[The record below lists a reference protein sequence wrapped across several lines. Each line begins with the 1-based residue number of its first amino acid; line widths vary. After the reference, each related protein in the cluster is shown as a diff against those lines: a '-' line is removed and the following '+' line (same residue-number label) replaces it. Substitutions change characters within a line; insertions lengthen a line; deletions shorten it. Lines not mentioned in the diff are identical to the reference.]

1 MKKRKKKKIKL
12 KSMLFTLLII
22 MVISA
27 LIYGYT
33 RLHITNIYV
42 LGNKLLT
49 EQEIIDEAELS
60 NYPEIYQVSKSK
72 IEEKLLKNKLI
83 KTVNVSKSL
92 FGKVTIN
99 ISENKILYKEHDNYM
114 LSNGQLVSFDNDV
127 LGVPLLINEIDNEI
141 LNKVVNKFSLIDESI
156 LISISEI
163 EYKPS
168 LLDKERF
175 MFYMNDGNYVYVTLS
190 KIELINSYNEI
201 YPTLEGNKGILYLDS
216 GNHFEIKKKNN

>member
-12 KSMLFTLLII
+12 KSLLSTLLII
-22 MVISA
+22 IVIIA

-42 LGNKLLT
+42 LGNKILI
-49 EQEIIDEAELS
+49 EQEIIDESELS
-60 NYPEIYQVSKSK
+60 NYPLIYQVSKTK
-72 IEEKLLKNKLI
+72 IEEKLLKNQLI
-83 KTVNVSKSL
+83 KTAHVSKSL

-99 ISENKILYKEHDNYM
+99 IEENKILYKEHDNYM
-114 LSNGQLVSFDNDV
+114 LSSGKLISFDNDV
-127 LGVPLLINEIDNEI
+127 LGVPILINEIDNEI